1 MEKLLEHRTRGLK
14 IGSFLHIDNYG
25 GKLLVMWDPYPTCRI
40 SGIKMKNKIRYAMI
54 SLESRCNGR
63 EVWGNVE
70 CVDVLKFP
78 DESYEYLH
86 CVIVSV

>member
-1 MEKLLEHRTRGLK
+1 MRDHRTRGLK
-14 IGSFLHIDNYG
+14 FGDDFDMVNYG
-25 GKLLVMWDPYPTCRI
+25 GKLLVMWDLYSI
-40 SGIKMKNKIRYAMI
+40 SGIKRKNKIWYAMI

-78 DESYEYLH
+78 GESYEFFNCL
-86 CVIVSV
+86 IASV